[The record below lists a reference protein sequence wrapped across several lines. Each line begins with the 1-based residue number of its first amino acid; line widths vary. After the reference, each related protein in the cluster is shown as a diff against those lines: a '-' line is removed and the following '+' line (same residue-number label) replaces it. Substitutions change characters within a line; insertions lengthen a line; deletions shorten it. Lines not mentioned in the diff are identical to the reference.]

1 MCRKEED
8 MSSYSEG
15 QTHQLME
22 RLEVEGFTPDDVT
35 KLGQYKDL
43 SNIRGLF
50 CGTHELKLVKHII
63 DCDAD
68 PFCPDGWKVEEHHK
82 RGRLEWDVSKIQL
95 YLSKGQK
102 DGNWFEGNKLRKEL
116 TNKPV
121 LNANVLDY
129 LLKNPYLIP
138 EEWRSKVVFFW
149 GTIYR
154 VDGRLVVR
162 FLYWLGEW
170 DWYYYWLGNDFRDY
184 SPAVLLAS

>member
-1 MCRKEED
+1 

-116 TNKPV
+116 TNKGV
-121 LNANVLDY
+121 LDAIVLDY